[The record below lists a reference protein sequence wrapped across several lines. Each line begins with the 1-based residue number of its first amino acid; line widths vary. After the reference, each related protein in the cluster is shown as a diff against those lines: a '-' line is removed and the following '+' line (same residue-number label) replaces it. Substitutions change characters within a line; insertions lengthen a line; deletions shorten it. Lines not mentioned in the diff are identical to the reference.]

1 MNSGRAVRP
10 LPRGRRNGIL
20 DRAGALSPYIKHRGP
35 GLPAAREDTDVEG
48 TGARILI
55 VEDDADINRLLT
67 TLLSKEGYTV
77 IPAYSGSEAEMRLQ
91 AERVDLVL
99 LDLMLP
105 GLTGEEL
112 LARIRRD
119 QVMPVIVLSAKG
131 REDKLRVLADGADDF
146 IGKPFDVEDVKARVA
161 AQLRRYTRFAAA
173 VQEED
178 TPLHFKNLVLDPE
191 GRQVTVKGREV
202 SLTAREYG
210 ILSLLPSHPKKVF
223 TRANLFESVWEDPYL
238 GDDNTVNVHISNL
251 RAKLAAADPD
261 NGYIKTVWGIGFKMQ
276 ED

>member
-10 LPRGRRNGIL
+10 LPRRRRNGIL

-35 GLPAAREDTDVEG
+35 GLLAAREDTDVEG

-210 ILSLLPSHPKKVF
+210 ILSLLLSHPKKVF

>member
-112 LARIRRD
+112 LARIRRRC
-119 QVMPVIVLSAKG
+119 V
-131 REDKLRVLADGADDF
+131 
-146 IGKPFDVEDVKARVA
+146 
-161 AQLRRYTRFAAA
+161 
-173 VQEED
+173 
-178 TPLHFKNLVLDPE
+178 
-191 GRQVTVKGREV
+191 
-202 SLTAREYG
+202 
-210 ILSLLPSHPKKVF
+210 
-223 TRANLFESVWEDPYL
+223 
-238 GDDNTVNVHISNL
+238 
-251 RAKLAAADPD
+251 
-261 NGYIKTVWGIGFKMQ
+261 
-276 ED
+276 

>member
-1 MNSGRAVRP
+1 MDA
-10 LPRGRRNGIL
+10 
-20 DRAGALSPYIKHRGP
+20 AGAH
-35 GLPAAREDTDVEG
+35 
-48 TGARILI
+48 ILV

-67 TLLSKEGYTV
+67 TLLTKEGYAVTA
-77 IPAYSGSEAEMRLQ
+77 AYSGSEAAMRLET
-91 AERVDLVL
+91 ERYDLVL

-112 LARIRRD
+112 LARIRQD

-146 IGKPFDVEDVKARVA
+146 IGKPFDVEEVTARVA
-161 AQLRRYTRFAAA
+161 AQLRRYTRFTPAAS
-173 VQEED
+173 EEG
-178 TPLHFKNLVLDPE
+178 PLRFKELILDPE
-191 GRQVTVKGREV
+191 GRRVTVRGREI

-210 ILSLLPSHPKKVF
+210 ILRLLMSHPKKVF
-223 TRANLFESVWEDPYL
+223 TRANVFESVWEDPYI

-251 RAKLAAADPD
+251 RSKLAQADPD

>member
-1 MNSGRAVRP
+1 MCIRDS
-10 LPRGRRNGIL
+10 
-20 DRAGALSPYIKHRGP
+20 
-35 GLPAAREDTDVEG
+35 
-48 TGARILI
+48 
-55 VEDDADINRLLT
+55 T

-178 TPLHFKNLVLDPE
+178 TPLPVSYTHLDVYK
-191 GRQVTVKGREV
+191 RQAFTRP
-202 SLTAREYG
+202 
-210 ILSLLPSHPKKVF
+210 LPSRW
-223 TRANLFESVWEDPYL
+223 RAARFA
-238 GDDNTVNVHISNL
+238 T
-251 RAKLAAADPD
+251 
-261 NGYIKTVWGIGFKMQ
+261 
-276 ED
+276 

>member
-1 MNSGRAVRP
+1 M
-10 LPRGRRNGIL
+10 
-20 DRAGALSPYIKHRGP
+20 
-35 GLPAAREDTDVEG
+35 EG

-67 TLLSKEGYTV
+67 TLLTKEGYTV

-210 ILSLLPSHPKKVF
+210 ILSLLLSHPKKVF

-251 RAKLAAADPD
+251 RAKLAAAVPD

>member
-1 MNSGRAVRP
+1 MQ
-10 LPRGRRNGIL
+10 
-20 DRAGALSPYIKHRGP
+20 K
-35 GLPAAREDTDVEG
+35 
-48 TGARILI
+48 ILI
-55 VEDDADINRLLT
+55 VEDDTNINNLLCEALT
-67 TLLSKEGYTV
+67 KEGYSCEQ
-77 IPAYSGSEAEMRLQ
+77 AFSGTEARLLLNMKEHGY
-91 AERVDLVL
+91 ALVL

-210 ILSLLPSHPKKVF
+210 ILSLLLSHPKKVF

>member
-10 LPRGRRNGIL
+10 LPRRRRNGIL

-35 GLPAAREDTDVEG
+35 GLLAAREDTDVEG

-210 ILSLLPSHPKKVF
+210 ILSLLLSHPKKVS
-223 TRANLFESVWEDPYL
+223 TRATLFESVWEDPYL